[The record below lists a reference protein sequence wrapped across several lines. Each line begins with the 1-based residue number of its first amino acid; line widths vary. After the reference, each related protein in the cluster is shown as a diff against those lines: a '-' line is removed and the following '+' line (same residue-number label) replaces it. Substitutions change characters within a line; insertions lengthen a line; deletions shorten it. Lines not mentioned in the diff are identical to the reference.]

1 MGLDPGSPGSRPGPK
16 AGAKPLSHPGITPP
30 ALHFL
35 KAGLATPSESNEQR
49 HDVMRQVFSSSQFW
63 VAHIWALQVVL
74 MVTVGDALER
84 IPDPGSQIRHVQ
96 DESCF
101 SAVDTGETGF
111 WKRVVCALT
120 GKNKH
125 E

>member
-1 MGLDPGSPGSRPGPK
+1 MMIKFNKERVKSCI
-16 AGAKPLSHPGITPP
+16 AF
-30 ALHFL
+30 FL

-84 IPDPGSQIRHVQ
+84 IPHLGSQKRHVQ
-96 DESCF
+96 EESCF
-101 SAVDTGETGF
+101 SAVDTGEKLASGRGLCVHSLGRTS
-111 WKRVVCALT
+111 T
-120 GKNKH
+120 S